1 MIINDNEDDCYDDV
15 GDSDIRLV
23 SISFILLQVTIQQDY
38 FLAEEGVKSG
48 VNPRTRRKSVEM
60 FKVLFCIVWCCP
72 LACRSLK
79 NSVNKEIDWLQNCG
93 G

>member
-1 MIINDNEDDCYDDV
+1 MIINDNEDDCYEDV
-15 GDSDIRLV
+15 GDGDIRLV

-60 FKVLFCIVWCCP
+60 FKVLYCFI
-72 LACRSLK
+72 LS
-79 NSVNKEIDWLQNCG
+79 SSS
-93 G
+93 